1 MPARSIIPTRST
13 EAPRTFTIVGG
24 GLGGALMAIYLGR
37 EGYEVDLYE
46 RRADPRSG
54 KADAGR
60 SINLAISVRG
70 IEALRGVG
78 LAEEVLKQAVPMRG
92 RMIHGVGGDVVYQP
106 YGVHPDQAINSV
118 SRKDLNV
125 TLIEAARAMPS
136 VRVHFDHKCVGVNL
150 ETGQARFQVG
160 DDGGSVE
167 TSPGVVIGAD
177 GAFSAVRGAMQRLDR
192 FDYSQSYLAHGY
204 KELSIPPGADGRHRL
219 ERNALHIWP
228 RKSFMMIALPNIDGS
243 FTCTLFWAH
252 EGENSAAA
260 VRTDDEVRG
269 FFNRV
274 FPDAVPHMPTLIED
288 FRNNPNPSLV
298 TVRCQPWHYRDR
310 VVLLGDAAHAV
321 VPFYGQGANCAF
333 EDCPVLLECLRG
345 SATDPGAAFNEYERR
360 RKRHADALADLAIG
374 NFLEMRD
381 KTGSRVF
388 LLKKKGEKLLHR
400 LLGDAYLPL
409 YSMVSFSTIA
419 YADAVE
425 RARRQNRRL
434 GAAAAVVLLLI
445 LLLLASA

>member
-1 MPARSIIPTRST
+1 MPIPSTRST
-13 EAPRTFTIVGG
+13 EAPHAFTIVGG
-24 GLGGALMAIYLGR
+24 GLGGALMAITLGR
-37 EGYEVDLYE
+37 DGYDVDLYE
-46 RRADPRSG
+46 RRGDPRSG
-54 KADAGR
+54 KVDAGR

-78 LAEEVLKQAVPMRG
+78 LAEEVLRHAVPMRG
-92 RMIHGVGGDVVYQP
+92 RMIHGVSGDVVYQP
-106 YGVHPDQAINSV
+106 YGVHPDQVINSV

-125 TLIEAARAMPS
+125 TLIEAARAMPN
-136 VRVHFDHKCVGVNL
+136 VRVHFDHKCVGVAL
-150 ETGQARFQVG
+150 ETGRARFQRG
-160 DDGGSVE
+160 TDGESVE
-167 TSPGVVIGAD
+167 TAPGVVIGAD
-177 GAFSAVRGAMQRLDR
+177 GAFSVVRAAMQRLDR

-204 KELSIPPGADGRHRL
+204 KELSIPPGADGRHRI

-243 FTCTLFWAH
+243 FTCTLFWAY

-260 VRTDDEVRG
+260 VRTDDEVRR
-269 FFNRV
+269 FFDRV

-298 TVRCQPWHYRDR
+298 TIRCHPWHYRDK

-333 EDCPVLLECLRG
+333 EDCPALRDCLRG
-345 SATDPGAAFNEYERR
+345 SPTDLEVAFTEYERR
-360 RKRHADALADLAIG
+360 RKRNSDALADLAIG

-388 LLKKKGEKLLHR
+388 LMKKKGEKLLHR

-434 GAAAAVVLLLI
+434 GAAAVAAVVLLLI
-445 LLLLASA
+445 VLLLAAA